1 MEKTGK
7 NISAGTGWQVFC
19 GRLANKKTV
28 EWNIYPLLPEV
39 TTVAQFL
46 QIITALNWL
55 SLLDIALVTYVFY
68 KAIILIRGTRAEQL
82 VKGLAVLLITT
93 VVSGQIGLHTFHWLL
108 RNTMAIG
115 LVAIA
120 ILFQPELRRALET
133 LGRGKIFTRSSYLYA
148 DKDFE
153 LMLDELIK
161 AVQVLVK
168 KRLGALIVLERETGL
183 NELIETGIYI
193 DGQVTAELLI
203 NIFLPR
209 SPLHD
214 GAVIV
219 RGSRMMAAGCYL
231 PLTENPNLSTELGT
245 RHRAALGVSEQS
257 DAVAIVVSEETGVV
271 SITNNG
277 KLTRYLDE
285 KTLKQLLINLC
296 KPPAQNQSFW
306 QWRSN

>member
-1 MEKTGK
+1 M
-7 NISAGTGWQVFC
+7 
-19 GRLANKKTV
+19 
-28 EWNIYPLLPEV
+28 LPEV

-108 RNTMAIG
+108 RNMMAIG

-133 LGRGKIFTRSSYLYA
+133 LGRGKIFARSSYLYA
-148 DKDFE
+148 DTDFE

-214 GAVIV
+214 GAVII

-277 KLTRYLDE
+277 KLTRYLDD